1 MLLHICTI
9 NEDHMIYGSLDITQ
23 NRQRFLAFLVI
34 FYSLTLLT
42 TQKIN
47 ILKKR
52 EKRPGDII
60 ILHVSTI
67 TENHMMYAS

>member
-1 MLLHICTI
+1 M
-9 NEDHMIYGSLDITQ
+9 MYGSLDVMRDGQ
-23 NRQRFLAFLVI
+23 GFLSFWTI
-34 FYSLTLLT
+34 FSPLTRLSI
-42 TQKIN
+42 QKIN